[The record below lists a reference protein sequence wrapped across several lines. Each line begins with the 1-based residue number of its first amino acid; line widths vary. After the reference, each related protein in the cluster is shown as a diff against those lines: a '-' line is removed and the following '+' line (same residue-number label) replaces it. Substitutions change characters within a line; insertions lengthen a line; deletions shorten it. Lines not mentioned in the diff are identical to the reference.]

1 MTQRSLNRGK
11 DVWLQRS
18 SQQTIDKALSF
29 FRSGRFDKAEKLARS
44 LLAAEPRNAELLQF
58 IAVLCQSQ
66 GRNADAA
73 ALCAKAVAI
82 NPGSAEAHYNLGTAQ
97 MKLSHA
103 EEAIAN
109 FQKSLAIAPQ
119 HYDALNNLSIALL
132 ATGKVSAAYAT
143 AQQAIAIAP
152 RNPLAYHTLG
162 LILLRQRRLQ
172 EAVETLKVAL
182 ACGHPDP
189 SQVWDRLGAAFLDL
203 MENQAAV
210 DSFRKA
216 LAHSPK
222 SIEILVRLG
231 YAQLVQIIA
240 DKEDTDAAQTFQT
253 AARLAPRDPAPVVG
267 HAFACLLLANWVE
280 PVRFTRR
287 IERMLAAPSNEID
300 PFLVL
305 SLSDDPATHLRCSQR
320 YAARFA
326 RPESRSRRAPTAAD
340 RSKDRI
346 RIAYLSGDFRV
357 HATTLLAAGLFEHHD
372 RSRFETYA
380 VAWDADR
387 SAMRQRNEAAFDEFI
402 DVSTMSDEAVVDL
415 MLDRQIDIA
424 IDLKGYT
431 ARSRPGILAHR
442 PAPIQV
448 SYLGYP
454 GTMGAQW
461 IDYLIADRFVAPPEA
476 ASFYS
481 ENLVY
486 LPDCYQV
493 NDDRRSTLGAPPR
506 RDSLGLPDEGFVFG
520 CFNAI
525 NKISPDIFA
534 IWMRLLKAAPKSVLW
549 LLDHGSATQ
558 VNLRREA
565 EASGVAGERLVFA
578 PRIPIAEHVSR
589 LQCADLFLDTLP
601 FNAHTT
607 ASDALWAGV
616 PVVTCPGRSFQSRVA
631 GSLLHAIGL
640 PELVAPSI
648 AEYEAIALTFAVDR
662 EAHAAIRAKLARNRL
677 SAPLFD
683 TAKFTR
689 ALEKAYETMWWRW
702 CEGLEAASID
712 LSSAGHNRALAGSR
726 DDQFPVR
733 G

>member
-1 MTQRSLNRGK
+1 M
-11 DVWLQRS
+11 QRS

-44 LLAAEPRNAELLQF
+44 VLAAEPRNAELLQF
-58 IAVLCQSQ
+58 VAVLCQSQ

-73 ALCAKAVAI
+73 ALCARAVDV
-82 NPGSAEAHYNLGTAQ
+82 NPSSAEAHYNLGTAQ

-103 EEAIAN
+103 EKAIAN
-109 FQKSLAIAPQ
+109 FQKALAIAPQ

-132 ATGKVSAAYAT
+132 ATGKISAAFAT
-143 AQQAIAIAP
+143 IQQAIAIAP
-152 RNPLAYHTLG
+152 KNPLAYHTLG
-162 LILLRQRRLQ
+162 LVLLRQRKLR
-172 EAVETLKVAL
+172 EAIETLKVAL

-189 SQVWDRLGAAFLDL
+189 SQVWDRIGAAFLDL
-203 MENQAAV
+203 MQNQAAV
-210 DSFRKA
+210 DSFRSA

-222 SIEILVRLG
+222 SIEILLRLG

-240 DKEDTDAAQTFQT
+240 DKEDVDAGQTFQI

-267 HAFACLLLANWVE
+267 QAFAGLLVANWAE
-280 PVRFTRR
+280 PVHSTRR
-287 IERMLAAPSNEID
+287 IERMLAASSNEVD

-305 SLSDDPATHLRCSQR
+305 SLSDDPAIHLRCSQR
-320 YAARFA
+320 YAAKFA
-326 RPESRSRRAPTAAD
+326 RPESPSRRAPAAD
-340 RSKDRI
+340 RSKERI

-380 VAWDADR
+380 IAWDADH

-402 DVSTMSDEAVVDL
+402 DVSTMPDEAVVDL

-431 ARSRPGILAHR
+431 DRSRPGILVHR

-454 GTMGAQW
+454 GTMGAKW
-461 IDYLIADRFVAPPEA
+461 IDYLIADRFVVPPEA

-493 NDDRRSTLGAPPR
+493 NDDRRSALGSAPR
-506 RDSLGLPDEGFVFG
+506 RDAMGLPDEGFVFS
-520 CFNAI
+520 CFNAA
-525 NKISPDIFA
+525 NKISPEIFA
-534 IWMRLLKAAPKSVLW
+534 VWMGLLKTVPKSVLW
-549 LLDHGSATQ
+549 LLDYGRATQ
-558 VNLRREA
+558 MNLRREA
-565 EASGVAGERLVFA
+565 EASGVTGERLVFA
-578 PRIPIAEHVSR
+578 PRLPIAEHVSR

-601 FNAHTT
+601 YNAHTT

-631 GSLLHAIGL
+631 GSLLRAIGL

-648 AEYEAIALTFAVDR
+648 AEYEAIALMLTNDR
-662 EAHAAIRAKLARNRL
+662 EAHAALRAKLARNRL
-677 SAPLFD
+677 TAPLFN

-689 ALEKAYETMWWRW
+689 ALEKAYDTMWWRW
-702 CEGLEAASID
+702 SQGLEAASFD
-712 LSSAGHNRALAGSR
+712 LSSPDHDTAHTGAGGDA
-726 DDQFPVR
+726 FPLR